1 MLYEEMDRIY
11 QMIGEF
17 RLKEFDNEMDPA
29 DYWEKLEIQLEKFVQ
44 NMRVLTK
51 EDMSW
56 KIIEKDL
63 ESVPNILQ
71 VNIPWSNLM
80 NCSNDNRS

>member
-17 RLKEFDNEMDPA
+17 RLKEFDHEMDPA
-29 DYWEKLEIQLEKFVQ
+29 DYWGKLEIQLGKFVQ
-44 NMRVLTK
+44 DKRVLTK

-56 KIIEKDL
+56 EIIEKDL
-63 ESVPNILQ
+63 VS
-71 VNIPWSNLM
+71 
-80 NCSNDNRS
+80 